1 MSDMK
6 IKIGV
11 MGSASGPVIKDP
23 ESQKRAFGLGQAIAK
38 NECICITGACPGL
51 PANAAEGAKQA
62 GGFVLGISPAFSK
75 REHIDIYSSPIEPYD
90 MILFS
95 GLGLMERDIIN
106 IRSCDAIVV
115 IGGGMGT
122 LNEFTVAYEEKKPVG
137 ILTGTGGISG
147 HIPEILGFANRQA
160 GPDRIIYEED
170 PELLIEKLLAV
181 VTRTTPPLRESDI
194 GGQKEAPTF
203 EQAENIRRAQ
213 RKDHDLDRR
222 KTDEDESV

>member
-11 MGSASGPVIKDP
+11 MGSASGPVIRDP
-23 ESQKRAFGLGQAIAK
+23 ESQKRATRLGQTIAK
-38 NECICITGACPGL
+38 KNCICITGACPGL
-51 PANAAEGAKQA
+51 PGNAAEGAKQA

-75 REHIDIYSSPIEPYD
+75 REHVEIYSSPIEPYD
-90 MILFS
+90 MILYS

-147 HIPEILGFANRQA
+147 HIEEILGFANRQA
-160 GPDRIIYEED
+160 GPDRIIYSED
-170 PELLIEKLLAV
+170 PEVLIEKLLAIV
-181 VTRTTPPLRESDI
+181 ARVTPPLRESDI
-194 GGQKEAPTF
+194 GGQKEAPSSQ
-203 EQAENIRRAQ
+203 QAEDIRRAQ
-213 RKDHDLDRR
+213 RKDHDINRI
-222 KTDEDESV
+222 KTAEDESN